1 MDNLRLPRMMAK
13 VFKRPFND
21 YKESDPIP
29 PRHRSSTRLEHQP
42 GRETWTG
49 LKMSRARRAP
59 ATSGEVEVL

>member
-1 MDNLRLPRMMAK
+1 MGNLHLPKMMAK

-21 YKESDPIP
+21 TKESNPIP

-42 GRETWTG
+42 GREIWTG

-59 ATSGEVEVL
+59 ATSGEAEVL